1 MFTHEPYR
9 LKMQKNKRK
18 SGRNIEIPQQ
28 LPLSVFFVFT
38 VHSAAWE
45 SSTGNPKVVE
55 ALSFSYRQM

>member
-1 MFTHEPYR
+1 
-9 LKMQKNKRK
+9 MQKNKRK